1 MMNQIPPQIRFL
13 ILLGFIICVV
23 VAGVIFGM
31 DSKTKVPGNLATKVI
46 CNQDP
51 MVFVD
56 KKEMAWTGLPLVHQ
70 VIQSKGT
77 ILRVRSYI
85 PKIVEEKSSN
95 SEGIPF

>member
-31 DSKTKVPGNLATKVI
+31 DSKTKVPGRLATKVI
-46 CNQDP
+46 CNQD
-51 MVFVD
+51 VD